1 MDHVDALLEDI
12 RLLFAGLDKL
22 RLMDG
27 PEMLLPGRI
36 EQYHKVAEGAREVYT
51 RAEKQLKELGLQLDQ
66 ELQRLDKGVVRYGPK
81 QNDLQ

>member
-1 MDHVDALLEDI
+1 MDHVDALLEDM

-36 EQYHKVAEGAREVYT
+36 EQYHKIVEEAREIYT

-66 ELQRLDKGVVRYGPK
+66 ERQRLDRGVTRYGPT